1 MTTAIGST
9 SAEAR
14 ALAIQNDG
22 KLVALGFTTG
32 EQIMFTNI
40 RYNPDGSLDRRFGSR
55 GKATPVGWGDA
66 HANASPSG
74 LLARLANV
82 GTEADSFTQR
92 ICRVSLR
99 TLRAGGNGSGGA
111 ARA

>member
-1 MTTAIGST
+1 VTTAIGST

-32 EQIMFTNI
+32 EQIMFTLV
-40 RYNPDGSLDRRFGSR
+40 RYNLDGSLGRRFGSR
-55 GKATPVGWGDA
+55 GKVRPVGWGDA

-74 LLARLANV
+74 LLPRLA
-82 GTEADSFTQR
+82 TSAQRRTHPRREA
-92 ICRVSLR
+92 
-99 TLRAGGNGSGGA
+99 A
-111 ARA
+111 A

>member
-74 LLARLANV
+74 LLARLA
-82 GTEADSFTQR
+82 TSAQR
-92 ICRVSLR
+92 R
-99 TLRAGGNGSGGA
+99 THSRRGSA
-111 ARA
+111 A